1 MRIRLSEVALR
12 AGVSEPTASRALT
25 GKAGVSLATR
35 QAVLDAAEELG
46 YKRSREAPQRGG
58 LIALIVP
65 ELSNPIFPV
74 MVQVLENALVR
85 QGFTPLLCTL
95 ALGGLREDDYIAL
108 ALEHRVAG
116 LVFVSGMHADTKADP
131 RRYAE
136 LITRRVPVVFING
149 YVPNLRA
156 PFISC
161 DDALAADLAVRHLA
175 DLGHRQ
181 IGLASGPERYTPVI
195 RRRAGFIRA
204 LQERLDVPE
213 RNARIAHADFTVEGG
228 GAAAAELIELGC
240 TAIVCGSD
248 VMALGAIRS
257 ARQSGRRVPD
267 QISVIGYDDS
277 PLMYFTD
284 PPLSTIRQPVSA
296 MAIAAVSAL
305 LDEILRLQTIRPELL
320 FEPELLVRG
329 STGPAPSSQLTTR
342 PRQSGNPRAH
352 Q

>member
-1 MRIRLSEVALR
+1 MRIRLSEVAQR
-12 AGVSEPTASRALT
+12 AGVSEPTASRALA
-25 GKAGVSLATR
+25 GRPGVSLATR

-46 YKRSREAPQRGG
+46 YNRPRETPRRGG

-95 ALGGLREDDYIAL
+95 APGGLREDDYIAL

-116 LVFVSGMHADTKADP
+116 LILVSGMHADTKADV

-136 LITRRVPVVFING
+136 LIARRLPVVFVNG
-149 YVPNLRA
+149 YVPSLPA

-161 DDALAADLAVRHLA
+161 DDALAGELAVRHLV
-175 DLGHRQ
+175 DLGHRR

-195 RRRAGFIRA
+195 RRRAGFARA
-204 LQERLDVPE
+204 LHDRLGVADRDVP
-213 RNARIAHADFTVEGG
+213 IVHADFTVEGG
-228 GAAAAELIELGC
+228 SVAAAELIGAGC

-248 VMALGAIRS
+248 VMALGAIRA
-257 ARQSGRRVPD
+257 ARQLGLRVPED
-267 QISVIGYDDS
+267 LSVVGYDDS
-277 PLMYFTD
+277 PLMSFTD

-296 MAIAAVSAL
+296 MALAAVRAL
-305 LDEILRLQTIRPELL
+305 LDEILLLQAVRHELL
-320 FEPELLVRG
+320 FEPELVARG
-329 STGPAPSSQLTTR
+329 STGPAPGTRR
-342 PRQSGNPRAH
+342 PRRPARAARPH